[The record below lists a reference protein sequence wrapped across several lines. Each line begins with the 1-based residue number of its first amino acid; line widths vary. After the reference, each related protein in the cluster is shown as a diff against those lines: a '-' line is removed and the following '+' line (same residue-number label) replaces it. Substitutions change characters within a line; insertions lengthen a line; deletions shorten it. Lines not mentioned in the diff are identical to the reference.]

1 MRSIHSLLRP
11 YLLYHV
17 IHAVKDSGFDDVFLD
32 DLGKGFIR
40 AAPHDIDVA
49 DAVHVEYG
57 FRMPVVLL
65 GLSIVVQQKHDR
77 FSDPAP
83 ILVED
88 AAEQAVAYGLYT
100 KLVIR

>member
-1 MRSIHSLLRP
+1 MRSIHSLLRL

-17 IHAVKDSGFDDVFLD
+17 IHAVKNGGFDDVFLD
-32 DLGKGFIR
+32 DMGKGFIC

-49 DAVHVEYG
+49 DTVHVEYE
-57 FRMPVVLL
+57 FRMSVVLL

-77 FSDPAP
+77 FTDPAT

-88 AAEQAVAYGLYT
+88 AAEQAVAYGLYP